1 MRKHLLAVSIAG
13 LIAATVSAAGA
24 QSASVPELF
33 QAQSSRV
40 AAAAVAATPAHING
54 MLRDKSAHW
63 AAAVSVDR
71 KALTGGQRELMLSMP
86 EGARLHMRLAK
97 AYRSANGD
105 VIWSGADQLLPNGQ
119 LKLGDQAPSTAL
131 FVVRGERVTGQIATG
146 SGEVFEL
153 LTSEDGKQ
161 QYLIKRDPASLEGGD
176 DTPAHS
182 DLPPQPDR
190 GTGARPLANALLAN
204 TIIRVLQVYTPEAVT
219 ELGGQNSANDRAA
232 FFIAQ
237 SNTAFTNNALAV
249 RFESAG
255 VRFATQGQA
264 TNDSGTLL
272 SRIRNTNDGWYDAYS
287 TTDRNNTAA
296 DLVTLVVRDGLV
308 SSGSLLCGQAY
319 SIGATAANGFFVQNH
334 SCSTF
339 TFVHEAAHLFGARH
353 DNDPTTTPFS
363 YGHGYVNSAGNF
375 RTIMAV
381 NSNPQPRIGYF
392 STTDQ
397 NYVSGGVSRPLG
409 TSTRN
414 NERVMRERAAAMAAF
429 R

>member
-1 MRKHLLAVSIAG
+1 MQKAILALSIAG
-13 LIAATVSAAGA
+13 LVAATVNVAGA
-24 QSASVPELF
+24 QSAAVPELF
-33 QAQSSRV
+33 QAHSSHAA
-40 AAAAVAATPAHING
+40 AAAAVPASVNHMING
-54 MLRDKSAHW
+54 KSAQW
-63 AAAVSVDR
+63 AASVSIDR
-71 KALTGGQRELMLSMP
+71 KVLTGAQRELMLTMP

-97 AYRSANGD
+97 SYRTSAGD
-105 VIWSGADQLLPNGQ
+105 VVWSGADALLPTGQ
-119 LKLGDQAPSTAL
+119 LKLGGVPPSTAL
-131 FVVRGERVTGQIATG
+131 FVVRGQRVTGQIATG
-146 SGEVFEL
+146 TGEVYEV
-153 LTSEDGKQ
+153 LTSEDGAQ
-161 QYLIKRDPASLEGGD
+161 QFLVKRDPASLEGAD

-182 DLPPQPDR
+182 DLPQQPDR
-190 GTGARPLANALLAN
+190 GTVARPMANALLAD
-204 TIIRVLQVYTPEAVT
+204 TIIRVLQVYTPEAVS

-237 SNTAFTNNALAV
+237 SNTAFANNALTV
-249 RFESAG
+249 KFESAG
-255 VRFATQGQA
+255 VRFPTQGQA
-264 TNDSGTLL
+264 TNDSSTLV
-272 SRIRNTNDGWYDAYS
+272 SRIKGTSDGWYDAYS
-287 TTDRNNTAA
+287 TTERNNTAA
-296 DLVTLVVRDGLV
+296 DLVTLVVRDGL
-308 SSGSLLCGQAY
+308 SSPSGLLCGQAAA
-319 SIGATAANGFFVQNH
+319 IGASAANGFFVQNH